1 MAQSYYKTIHGVRY
15 DRSLLEAA
23 DERIAGQGD
32 GRISEQD
39 AKELV
44 ELSKD
49 GGRVTETELRT
60 LKHIRENYRFTPK
73 AAAWFAGQLPA
84 IEQAVHPDQLAQ
96 PEPPRP
102 APPPTQASPPPS
114 RQQPPAPQPWPEEA
128 VTIEESPNSPIP
140 HVIWGMLLLGSI
152 IIGVVFYQ
160 GATEQVE
167 ILEARLA
174 AVPDTRQLEQQ
185 VADLQTERPV
195 LQSQIT
201 DLNQQITKT
210 ESDHSELEKRF
221 RTLQNRLESAAYE
234 TTRLRSEV
242 QTLNEQVAQA
252 EQAAQTAQA
261 EQAAQVEQAAQAEKA
276 ESVPQP
282 QPAKT
287 SVAPSVSEVLR
298 VLQENTLAHS
308 DVFKITS
315 LKLDASL
322 EGFKFNEAI
331 LLPGHKDLLNRL
343 VPLLK
348 PLEVQ
353 LKLIGHTD
361 STGNY
366 SAVNLFLSHRRALV
380 ASQYITEKLDFP
392 RERVYVTGR
401 AHLKPTV
408 ENTSIPMRMKNRRV
422 DLHLEIHNGHALEKL
437 P

>member
-102 APPPTQASPPPS
+102 TPPPTQTPPPPPK
-114 RQQPPAPQPWPEEA
+114 QLPPAPQPWPEEA
-128 VTIEESPNSPIP
+128 LATENSSNSPIP
-140 HVIWGMLLLGSI
+140 HVIWGVLLLASI
-152 IIGVVFYQ
+152 IIGVIFYQ
-160 GATEQVE
+160 GAAEQVNS
-167 ILEARLA
+167 LEAKLA
-174 AVPDTRQLEQQ
+174 TAPDTQQLEQQ
-185 VADLQTERPV
+185 VADLQAERTA
-195 LQSQIT
+195 LQTQIT
-201 DLNQQITKT
+201 DLNQQVAKT

-221 RTLQNRLESAAYE
+221 STTQNRLESADTEIADLQSKAQALLE
-234 TTRLRSEV
+234 QVTQAEQAARTA
-242 QTLNEQVAQA
+242 QAAQAAQVAQA
-252 EQAAQTAQA
+252 EKT
-261 EQAAQVEQAAQAEKA
+261 EPV
-276 ESVPQP
+276 SQP
-282 QPAKT
+282 QPVKISEA
-287 SVAPSVSEVLR
+287 SSVSEVLQ
-298 VLQENTLAHS
+298 VLQENALVHA

-331 LLPGHKDLLNRL
+331 LLPGHKELLNRL
-343 VPLLK
+343 IPLLK

-422 DLHLEIHNGHALEKL
+422 DLHLEIHNGHSLEKL

>member
-102 APPPTQASPPPS
+102 TPPPTQTAPPPPK
-114 RQQPPAPQPWPEEA
+114 QLPPAPQPWPEDASATE
-128 VTIEESPNSPIP
+128 TSSNSPIP
-140 HVIWGMLLLGSI
+140 HVIWGVLLLASI
-152 IIGVVFYQ
+152 IIGVIFYQ
-160 GATEQVE
+160 GAAEQVNS
-167 ILEARLA
+167 LEAKLA
-174 AVPDTRQLEQQ
+174 TAPDTQQLEQQ
-185 VADLQTERPV
+185 VADLQAERTA
-195 LQSQIT
+195 LQTQIT
-201 DLNQQITKT
+201 DLNQQVAKT

-221 RTLQNRLESAAYE
+221 STTQNRLESADTEIADLQSKAQALLE
-234 TTRLRSEV
+234 QVTQAEQATRTA
-242 QTLNEQVAQA
+242 QAAQAAQVAQA
-252 EQAAQTAQA
+252 EKT
-261 EQAAQVEQAAQAEKA
+261 EPV
-276 ESVPQP
+276 SQP
-282 QPAKT
+282 QPVKISEA
-287 SVAPSVSEVLR
+287 SSVSEVLQ
-298 VLQENTLAHS
+298 VLQENALVHA
-308 DVFKITS
+308 DVFKITA

-331 LLPGHKDLLNRL
+331 LLPGHKELLNRL
-343 VPLLK
+343 IPLLK

-422 DLHLEIHNGHALEKL
+422 DLHLEIHNAHSLEKL

>member
-102 APPPTQASPPPS
+102 TPPPTQTPPPPPK
-114 RQQPPAPQPWPEEA
+114 QLPPAPQPWPEEA
-128 VTIEESPNSPIP
+128 SATETSSNSPIP
-140 HVIWGMLLLGSI
+140 HVIWGVLLLASI
-152 IIGVVFYQ
+152 IIGVIFYQ
-160 GATEQVE
+160 GAAEQVNS
-167 ILEARLA
+167 LEAKLA
-174 AVPDTRQLEQQ
+174 TAPDTQQLEQQ
-185 VADLQTERPV
+185 VADLQAERTA
-195 LQSQIT
+195 LQTQIT
-201 DLNQQITKT
+201 DLNQQVAKT

-221 RTLQNRLESAAYE
+221 STTQNRLESADTEIVDLQSKAQALLE
-234 TTRLRSEV
+234 QVTQAEQATRTA
-242 QTLNEQVAQA
+242 QAAQAAQVAQA
-252 EQAAQTAQA
+252 EKT
-261 EQAAQVEQAAQAEKA
+261 EPV
-276 ESVPQP
+276 SQP
-282 QPAKT
+282 QPVKISEA
-287 SVAPSVSEVLR
+287 SSVSEVLR
-298 VLQENTLAHS
+298 VLQENALVHA
-308 DVFKITS
+308 DVFKITA

-331 LLPGHKDLLNRL
+331 LLPGHKELLNRL
-343 VPLLK
+343 IPLLK

>member
-102 APPPTQASPPPS
+102 TPPPTQTPPPPPK
-114 RQQPPAPQPWPEEA
+114 QLPPAPQPWPEEA
-128 VTIEESPNSPIP
+128 SATETSSNSPIP
-140 HVIWGMLLLGSI
+140 HVIWGVLLLASI
-152 IIGVVFYQ
+152 IIGVIFYQ
-160 GATEQVE
+160 GAAEQVNS
-167 ILEARLA
+167 LEAKLA
-174 AVPDTRQLEQQ
+174 TAPDTQQLEQQ
-185 VADLQTERPV
+185 VADLQAERTA
-195 LQSQIT
+195 LQTQIT
-201 DLNQQITKT
+201 DLNQQVAKT

-221 RTLQNRLESAAYE
+221 STTQNRLESADTEIADLQSKAQALLE
-234 TTRLRSEV
+234 QVTQAEQATRTA
-242 QTLNEQVAQA
+242 QAAQAAQVAQA
-252 EQAAQTAQA
+252 EKT
-261 EQAAQVEQAAQAEKA
+261 EPV
-276 ESVPQP
+276 SQP
-282 QPAKT
+282 QPVKISEA
-287 SVAPSVSEVLR
+287 SSVSEVLQ
-298 VLQENTLAHS
+298 VLQENALVHA
-308 DVFKITS
+308 DVFKITA

-331 LLPGHKDLLNRL
+331 LLPGHKELLNRL
-343 VPLLK
+343 IPLLK

-422 DLHLEIHNGHALEKL
+422 DLHLEIDNAHALEKL

>member
-102 APPPTQASPPPS
+102 TPPPTQTPPPPPK
-114 RQQPPAPQPWPEEA
+114 QLPPAPQPWPEEA
-128 VTIEESPNSPIP
+128 LATENSSNSPIP
-140 HVIWGMLLLGSI
+140 HVIWGVLLLASI
-152 IIGVVFYQ
+152 IIGVIFYQ
-160 GATEQVE
+160 DAAEQVNS
-167 ILEARLA
+167 LEAKLA
-174 AVPDTRQLEQQ
+174 TAPDTQQLEQQ
-185 VADLQTERPV
+185 VADLQAERTA
-195 LQSQIT
+195 LQTQIT
-201 DLNQQITKT
+201 DLNQQVAKT

-221 RTLQNRLESAAYE
+221 STTQNRLESADTEIADLQSKAQALLE
-234 TTRLRSEV
+234 QVTQAEQATRTA
-242 QTLNEQVAQA
+242 QAAQAAQVAQA
-252 EQAAQTAQA
+252 EKT
-261 EQAAQVEQAAQAEKA
+261 EPV
-276 ESVPQP
+276 SQP
-282 QPAKT
+282 QPVKISEA
-287 SVAPSVSEVLR
+287 SSVSEVLQ
-298 VLQENTLAHS
+298 VLQENALVHA

-315 LKLDASL
+315 LKLAASL

-331 LLPGHKDLLNRL
+331 LLPGHKELLNRL
-343 VPLLK
+343 IPLLK

>member
-102 APPPTQASPPPS
+102 TPPPTQTPPPPPK
-114 RQQPPAPQPWPEEA
+114 QLPPAPQPWPEEA
-128 VTIEESPNSPIP
+128 LATENSSNSPIP
-140 HVIWGMLLLGSI
+140 HVIWGVLLLASI
-152 IIGVVFYQ
+152 IIGVIFYQ
-160 GATEQVE
+160 GAAEQVNS
-167 ILEARLA
+167 LEAKLA
-174 AVPDTRQLEQQ
+174 TAPDTQQLEQQ
-185 VADLQTERPV
+185 VADLQAERTA
-195 LQSQIT
+195 LQTQIT
-201 DLNQQITKT
+201 DLNQQVAKT

-221 RTLQNRLESAAYE
+221 STTQNRLESADTEIADLQSKAQALLE
-234 TTRLRSEV
+234 QVTQAEQATRTA
-242 QTLNEQVAQA
+242 QAAQAAQVAQA
-252 EQAAQTAQA
+252 EKI
-261 EQAAQVEQAAQAEKA
+261 EPV
-276 ESVPQP
+276 SQP
-282 QPAKT
+282 QPVKISEA
-287 SVAPSVSEVLR
+287 SSVSEVLQ
-298 VLQENTLAHS
+298 VLQENALVHA
-308 DVFKITS
+308 DVFKITA

-331 LLPGHKDLLNRL
+331 LLPGHKELLNRL
-343 VPLLK
+343 IPLLK

>member
-1 MAQSYYKTIHGVRY
+1 MAQSYYRTIHGVRY

-60 LKHIRENYRFTPK
+60 LKHIRGNYRFTPK

-102 APPPTQASPPPS
+102 TPPPTQTPPPPPKQLS
-114 RQQPPAPQPWPEEA
+114 PAPQPWPEEA
-128 VTIEESPNSPIP
+128 SATETSSNSPIP
-140 HVIWGMLLLGSI
+140 HVIWGVLLLASI
-152 IIGVVFYQ
+152 IIGVIFYQ
-160 GATEQVE
+160 GAAEQVNS
-167 ILEARLA
+167 LEAKLA
-174 AVPDTRQLEQQ
+174 TAPDTQQLEQQ
-185 VADLQTERPV
+185 VADLQAERTA
-195 LQSQIT
+195 LQTQIT
-201 DLNQQITKT
+201 DLNQQVAKT

-221 RTLQNRLESAAYE
+221 SATQNRLESADTEIADLHSKAQALLE
-234 TTRLRSEV
+234 QVTQAEQAARTA
-242 QTLNEQVAQA
+242 QAAQAAQVAQA
-252 EQAAQTAQA
+252 EKT
-261 EQAAQVEQAAQAEKA
+261 EPV
-276 ESVPQP
+276 SQP
-282 QPAKT
+282 QPVKISEA
-287 SVAPSVSEVLR
+287 SSVSEVLQ
-298 VLQENTLAHS
+298 VLQENALVHA

-322 EGFKFNEAI
+322 DGFKFNEAI
-331 LLPGHKDLLNRL
+331 LLPGHKELLNRL
-343 VPLLK
+343 IPLLK

-401 AHLKPTV
+401 AHLKPTA

-422 DLHLEIHNGHALEKL
+422 DLHLEIHNGHSLEKL

>member
-102 APPPTQASPPPS
+102 TPPPTQTPLPPPKQLS
-114 RQQPPAPQPWPEEA
+114 PAPQPWPEEA
-128 VTIEESPNSPIP
+128 SAAETSSNSPIP
-140 HVIWGMLLLGSI
+140 HVIWGVLLLASI
-152 IIGVVFYQ
+152 IIGVIFYQ
-160 GATEQVE
+160 GAAEQVNS
-167 ILEARLA
+167 LEAKLA
-174 AVPDTRQLEQQ
+174 TAPDIQQLEQQ
-185 VADLQTERPV
+185 VADLQAERTA
-195 LQSQIT
+195 LQTQIT
-201 DLNQQITKT
+201 DLNQQVAKT

-221 RTLQNRLESAAYE
+221 STTQNRLESADTEIAD
-234 TTRLRSEV
+234 LHSKA
-242 QTLNEQVAQA
+242 QALLEQVTQA
-252 EQAAQTAQA
+252 EQAARTAQA
-261 EQAAQVEQAAQAEKA
+261 AQTEKT
-276 ESVPQP
+276 EPVSQP
-282 QPAKT
+282 QPVKISEA
-287 SVAPSVSEVLR
+287 SSVSEVLQ
-298 VLQENTLAHS
+298 VLQENALVHA
-308 DVFKITS
+308 DVFKITA

-422 DLHLEIHNGHALEKL
+422 DLHLEIHNDHALKKL

>member
-60 LKHIRENYRFTPK
+60 LKHIRGNYRFTPK

-114 RQQPPAPQPWPEEA
+114 RQQPPAPQPWPEET
-128 VTIEESPNSPIP
+128 VTIEESSNSPIP
-140 HVIWGMLLLGSI
+140 HVIWGMLLLASI

-252 EQAAQTAQA
+252 EQASQIAQAAQA
-261 EQAAQVEQAAQAEKA
+261 EQVAQAEKA

-287 SVAPSVSEVLR
+287 GVAPSVSEVLR

-353 LKLIGHTD
+353 LKLTGHTD

-401 AHLKPTV
+401 AHLKPTA
-408 ENTSIPMRMKNRRV
+408 ENTTIAMRMKNRRV
-422 DLHLEIHNGHALEKL
+422 DLHLEIHNDHALKKL

>member
-102 APPPTQASPPPS
+102 TPPPTQTPPP
-114 RQQPPAPQPWPEEA
+114 PPKQLPSAPQPWPEEA
-128 VTIEESPNSPIP
+128 LATETSSNSPIP
-140 HVIWGMLLLGSI
+140 HVIWGVLLLASI
-152 IIGVVFYQ
+152 IIGVIFYQ
-160 GATEQVE
+160 GAAEQVNS
-167 ILEARLA
+167 LEAKLA
-174 AVPDTRQLEQQ
+174 TAPDTQQLEQQ
-185 VADLQTERPV
+185 VADLQAERTA
-195 LQSQIT
+195 LQTQIT
-201 DLNQQITKT
+201 DLNQQVAKT

-221 RTLQNRLESAAYE
+221 STTQNRLESADTEIADLHSKAQALLE
-234 TTRLRSEV
+234 QVTQAEQATRTA
-242 QTLNEQVAQA
+242 QAAQAAQVAQA
-252 EQAAQTAQA
+252 EKT
-261 EQAAQVEQAAQAEKA
+261 EPV
-276 ESVPQP
+276 SQP
-282 QPAKT
+282 QPVKISEA
-287 SVAPSVSEVLR
+287 SSVSEVLQ
-298 VLQENTLAHS
+298 VLQENALVHA

-322 EGFKFNEAI
+322 DGFKFNEAI
-331 LLPGHKDLLNRL
+331 LLPGHKELLNHL
-343 VPLLK
+343 IPLLK

-401 AHLKPTV
+401 AHLKPTA

>member
-102 APPPTQASPPPS
+102 TPPPTQTPPPPPK
-114 RQQPPAPQPWPEEA
+114 QLPPAPQPWSEEA
-128 VTIEESPNSPIP
+128 SATETSSNSPIP
-140 HVIWGMLLLGSI
+140 HVIWGVLLLASI
-152 IIGVVFYQ
+152 IIGVIFYQ
-160 GATEQVE
+160 GAAEQVNS
-167 ILEARLA
+167 LEAKLA
-174 AVPDTRQLEQQ
+174 TAPDTQQLEQQ
-185 VADLQTERPV
+185 VADLQAERTA
-195 LQSQIT
+195 LQTQIT
-201 DLNQQITKT
+201 DLNQQVAKT

-221 RTLQNRLESAAYE
+221 STTQNRLESADTEIADLHSKAQALLE
-234 TTRLRSEV
+234 QVTQAEQATRTA
-242 QTLNEQVAQA
+242 QAAQAAQVAQA
-252 EQAAQTAQA
+252 EKT
-261 EQAAQVEQAAQAEKA
+261 EPV
-276 ESVPQP
+276 SQP
-282 QPAKT
+282 QPVKISEA
-287 SVAPSVSEVLR
+287 SSVSEVLQ
-298 VLQENTLAHS
+298 VLQENALVHA

-331 LLPGHKDLLNRL
+331 LLPGHKELLNRL
-343 VPLLK
+343 IPLLK

-422 DLHLEIHNGHALEKL
+422 DLHLEIHNDHALKKL